1 MFLRPSEKWMSKPN
15 KGRGPTA
22 TACRDNFVPTKTMTW
37 KKSTASNPRLDNHRD
52 YQEQTNQS
60 QIAISQLTIT
70 ASFFAVRSCKYV
82 KYSQQ
87 EEKQCTDIVKLYNLC
102 FFKNR
107 KLVIHENKWKHNTV
121 THMVSGD
128 ITLCPVCA
136 GVAIVWR
143 LRSYTGATDDT
154 PISALWKYNW
164 THHIR
169 STQITNALRDAVV
182 LIREDVLHINRE
194 AIGTH

>member
-1 MFLRPSEKWMSKPN
+1 
-15 KGRGPTA
+15 
-22 TACRDNFVPTKTMTW
+22 
-37 KKSTASNPRLDNHRD
+37 
-52 YQEQTNQS
+52 
-60 QIAISQLTIT
+60 
-70 ASFFAVRSCKYV
+70 
-82 KYSQQ
+82 
-87 EEKQCTDIVKLYNLC
+87 
-102 FFKNR
+102 
-107 KLVIHENKWKHNTV
+107 V